1 MIFYFSILYNLF
13 FTLLYDKKEKIR
25 DNKKMH
31 LQLPLKFLHLAM
43 VGVGLYVSIDGATKL
58 YPEGVSEN
66 VFREVTVNKTRLNAS
81 AFAVTVFAFL
91 QLAMLYNYH
100 NLKGNEL
107 TFRFAYFVLSVINII
122 LGSIILAEST
132 ELLKIDGMTDTVG
145 GDPID
150 NPDNVLI
157 LGIIFGGMA
166 IIFNIVNLYHISSH
180 GMKHHSG
187 KRSPRRK

>member
-1 MIFYFSILYNLF
+1 
-13 FTLLYDKKEKIR
+13 
-25 DNKKMH
+25 MH

-43 VGVGLYVSIDGATKL
+43 VGVGLYVSIDGASKL
-58 YPEGVSEN
+58 YPEGVSESH
-66 VFREVTVNKTRLNAS
+66 FREVTVNKTRLNAS

-100 NLKGNEL
+100 NLKGDEMS
-107 TFRFAYFVLSVINII
+107 FRFSYFVLSVINII

-132 ELLKIDGMTDTVG
+132 ELLKIDGMSNGSTL
-145 GDPID
+145 D

-166 IIFNIVNLYHISSH
+166 ILFNIVNLYHISSH
-180 GMKHHSG
+180 GMKRSSG

>member
-1 MIFYFSILYNLF
+1 MILYFSIIYKLF
-13 FTLLYDKKEKIR
+13 FFTCYMIKKKKIM

-43 VGVGLYVSIDGATKL
+43 VGVGLYVSIDGALKL

-66 VFREVTVNKTRLNAS
+66 KFREVTVNKTRFNAS

-100 NLKGNEL
+100 NLKGDEMS
-107 TFRFAYFVLSVINII
+107 FRFAYFVLSVINII

-132 ELLKIDGMTDTVG
+132 ELLKIDGMNDGTTL
-145 GDPID
+145 D

-180 GMKHHSG
+180 GMKRSSG

>member
-1 MIFYFSILYNLF
+1 
-13 FTLLYDKKEKIR
+13 
-25 DNKKMH
+25 MH

-43 VGVGLYVSIDGATKL
+43 VGVGLYVSIDGASKL
-58 YPEGVSEN
+58 YPEGISEN

-100 NLKGNEL
+100 NLKGDEMS
-107 TFRFAYFVLSVINII
+107 FRFAYFVLSVINII

-132 ELLKIDGMTDTVG
+132 ELLKIDGMPG
-145 GDPID
+145 GGGNLD

-157 LGIIFGGMA
+157 LGIVFGGMA
-166 IIFNIVNLYHISSH
+166 ILFNIVNLYHISSH

>member
-1 MIFYFSILYNLF
+1 
-13 FTLLYDKKEKIR
+13 
-25 DNKKMH
+25 MH

-43 VGVGLYVSIDGATKL
+43 VGVGLYVSIDGASKL

-91 QLAMLYNYH
+91 QLVMLYNYH
-100 NLKGNEL
+100 NLKGDEMS
-107 TFRFAYFVLSVINII
+107 FRFAYFVLSVINII

-132 ELLKIDGMTDTVG
+132 ELLKIDGMKDTTPG
-145 GDPID
+145 SDPID

-157 LGIIFGGMA
+157 LGIVFGGMA
-166 IIFNIVNLYHISSH
+166 ILFNIVNLYHISSH
-180 GMKHHSG
+180 NMNHHSG